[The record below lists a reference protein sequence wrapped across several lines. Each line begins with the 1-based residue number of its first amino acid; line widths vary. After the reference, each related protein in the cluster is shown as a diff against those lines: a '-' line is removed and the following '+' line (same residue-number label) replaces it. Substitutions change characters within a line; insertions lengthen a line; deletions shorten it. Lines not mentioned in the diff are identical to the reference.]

1 MSSAKV
7 TTDHD
12 EIRRWVEE
20 RGGAPA
26 CVKGT
31 GRAKGDVGMLRI
43 DFPGY
48 SGEESLQSIDWDT
61 WFDAFEKNELA
72 FLHQD
77 QTADGEVSRFSKL
90 VARETVERRE
100 QGEHGASVHHHR

>member
-1 MSSAKV
+1 MASAKV
-7 TTDHD
+7 TTDHE

-20 RGGAPA
+20 RGGYPA
-26 CVKGT
+26 HVKRT
-31 GRAKGDVGMLRI
+31 GGDEDPGMLRI

-48 SGEESLQSIDWDT
+48 SGEGTLERIDWDS
-61 WFDAFEKNELA
+61 WFEAFEENDLA

-77 QTADGEVSRFSKL
+77 RTADGKISRFNKL

-100 QGEHGASVHHHR
+100 RGEQGASVHRR

>member
-20 RGGAPA
+20 RGGVPA

-31 GRAKGDVGMLRI
+31 GGKGDPGMLRI
-43 DFPGY
+43 DFPGFG
-48 SGEESLQSIDWDT
+48 GEESLQEIDWDT
-61 WFDAFEKNELA
+61 WFEAFEANELA

-77 QTADGEVSRFSKL
+77 TVEKGGQTSRFNKL

-100 QGEHGASVHHHR
+100 KGEHGASVHHHR